1 MPMTEFVV
9 AMLWSVLE
17 LLLVFTGAQ
26 VVRVVGLG
34 RWRSE
39 RWGSDE
45 ARIFGAAGALSFRH
59 EGKRVVTNNG
69 LVFVGVLFYIML
81 IPVMFVGWGLVSA

>member
-1 MPMTEFVV
+1 MAELVV
-9 AMLWSVLE
+9 AVLWSAVE
-17 LLLVFTGAQ
+17 LLLVLTGAL
-26 VVRVVGLG
+26 VVRAVSLG

-59 EGKRVVTNNG
+59 EGKRVVTTNG
-69 LVFVGVLFYIML
+69 LVFVGLLFYVLLM
-81 IPVMFVGWGLVSA
+81 PVMFAFRGLVSA